1 MCRGHDNDISIE
13 VRCPIAAYST
23 LEKVLQL
30 DQKLSNLHSA
40 MMECSTCS
48 SDPTRTTSLL
58 RELEILCTLYVAG
71 QANFSPS
78 GVPIDKDSNE
88 SRAELGDSTFQ
99 LGRYVLDSE
108 ECRVVGRIVVKQGLD
123 HLQKK
128 LQIVQVEQR
137 RNNCATMQNEISA
150 KVQGILSKVWEASA
164 YGCL

>member
-1 MCRGHDNDISIE
+1 MCRGYENDISIE
-13 VRCPIAAYST
+13 VRGPVAAHST

-40 MMECSTCS
+40 MMECSSCS
-48 SDPTRTTSLL
+48 SDPTRTATLL

-71 QANFSPS
+71 QAKFSPS
-78 GVPIDKDSNE
+78 GVPIAKDSNE

-128 LQIVQVEQR
+128 LQIVQAEQR
-137 RNNCATMQNEISA
+137 RNDCATMQNEISA